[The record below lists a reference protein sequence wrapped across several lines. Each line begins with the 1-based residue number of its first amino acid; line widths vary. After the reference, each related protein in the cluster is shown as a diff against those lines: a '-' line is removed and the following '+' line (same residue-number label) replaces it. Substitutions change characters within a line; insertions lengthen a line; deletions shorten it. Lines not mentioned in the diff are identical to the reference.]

1 MKYVVVLKG
10 YNVTLQRITFTFQE
24 DSPYFLWLK
33 VLPAAARPVLPVREA
48 DSSGARGTSG
58 RRVTWSVSVG
68 VGTSNS
74 AESPVAALGVLRGL
88 LTSAPPPA
96 SPRRLSSLSRSLFL
110 LWLSLWHDSF
120 LRRS

>member
-58 RRVTWSVSVG
+58 RLVTWSISVG
-68 VGTSNS
+68 VGTSDS
-74 AESPVAALGVLRGL
+74 AESPVAALGVLPRAAHFSASSGFPTSPL
-88 LTSAPPPA
+88 LPLPVIV
-96 SPRRLSSLSRSLFL
+96 SLLA
-110 LWLSLWHDSF
+110 
-120 LRRS
+120 